1 MVSTGHRGR
10 AQKGL
15 WIDAVTA
22 PVNLPAYL
30 QAVRAL
36 AADADQVAGELHLKK
51 GQRVL
56 NVHAYAL
63 PAYEAFLAKY
73 YAAPTPRVAGI
84 AMNPGKFGAVQT
96 GIPFTDWPRGLEL
109 LPDLEQLVDR
119 KAVELPKAHRE
130 QSGRRVYAWGLQ
142 RFGSYEGFF
151 EHFLVLLTCPLAV
164 LEGEGAR
171 VNNVPLDALPRK
183 EGQKC
188 LDLIVRHA
196 PALFAA
202 ARPRG
207 VLLMGAY
214 AEGVWQALQERGLA
228 PAIPTAK
235 ALHPAAHL
243 PDPQWVADADRAW
256 GKLQRAAAAPKR
268 TVRGA

>member
-1 MVSTGHRGR
+1 MAGPP
-10 AQKGL
+10 
-15 WIDAVTA
+15 AV
-22 PVNLPAYL
+22 PVDLPAYRK
-30 QAVRAL
+30 AVRAL
-36 AADADQVAGELHLKK
+36 AQDADDVAAALKLKK
-51 GQRVL
+51 GQWVL

-73 YAAPTPRVAGI
+73 YATPGPRVAGI

-96 GIPFTDWPRGLEL
+96 GIPFTDWPRGLEV
-109 LPDLEQLVDR
+109 LPDLEQLVARPAD
-119 KAVELPKAHRE
+119 LPPAHRE

-142 RFGSYEGFF
+142 RFGSHEAFF
-151 EHFLVLLTCPLAV
+151 QHFLVLLTCPLAV

-188 LDLIVRHA
+188 LDLIIRHA

-202 ARPRG
+202 AEPKG

-228 PAIPTAK
+228 PAIPVAK

-243 PDPQWVADADRAW
+243 PDPQWIADADRAW
-256 GKLQRAAAAPKR
+256 SKLERATGAAKP
-268 TVRGA
+268 TVRRA